1 MPDPK
6 KKQTKGRAAKKKLIK
21 TGYGPQN
28 RPGTFAK
35 KKKLTLAEAK
45 KKAKKKGIKKKA
57 GARPSV
63 GERERL
69 RMIAREKAR
78 KARMQKARMQKMKR
92 PIVKPKVGTRKTNRT
107 TNRY

>member
-6 KKQTKGRAAKKKLIK
+6 KKQTKATAARKKPTQ

-45 KKAKKKGIKKKA
+45 KKAKKKGIKKKTV
-57 GARPSV
+57 RPPV

-78 KARMQKARMQKMKR
+78 KALLKKARMQKMKR
-92 PIVKPKVGTRKTNRT
+92 PIVKPKKVTRKTNRT
-107 TNRY
+107 YNRY